1 MCRTSL
7 ELVERT
13 LDDVWRQT
21 YVMQE
26 RLFAIKSQFQTVEVV
41 LALFIPTRLLFV
53 P

>member
-1 MCRTSL
+1 L

-13 LDDVWRQT
+13 LDDAWRQT

-26 RLFAIKSQFQTVEVV
+26 RLFAIKSQFQNVEVV
-41 LALFIPTRLLFV
+41 LSLFKPKRLLFV